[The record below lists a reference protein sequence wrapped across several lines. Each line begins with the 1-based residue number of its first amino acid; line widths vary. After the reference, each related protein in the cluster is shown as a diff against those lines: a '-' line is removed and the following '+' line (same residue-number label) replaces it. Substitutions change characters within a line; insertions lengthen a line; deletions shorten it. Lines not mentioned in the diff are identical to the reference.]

1 MSLDPESSNEQG
13 VAPLEKRA
21 PFSGGTLYLV
31 ATPIGNLEDISF
43 RALRLLREA
52 DLLFCED
59 TRHTGRLLKAF
70 DIRRSTLSLHKFNE
84 KSRESR
90 VLSELGNGGVVG
102 LVSDAG
108 SPGISDPGSR
118 LAAAVWDGGFR
129 VEAIPGACAMV
140 TALSVSGLN
149 CDEFFFAGFLAVKSG
164 RRARQL
170 ERASLLDSA
179 VVFYESPHRI
189 PKLLVELEQWFP
201 NRRVAVCRELTKK
214 FEEVTRGEMALVVE
228 TLKGRKARGEF
239 VVVVG
244 PVEKVKKVGKSS
256 SDLTF

>member
-1 MSLDPESSNEQG
+1 MSQDPEPSNELLA
-13 VAPLEKRA
+13 APLEKVA
-21 PFSGGTLYLV
+21 SFSGGTLYLV

-43 RALRLLREA
+43 RAIRLLRDA

-70 DIRRSTLSLHKFNE
+70 GIRRSTLSLHKFNE
-84 KSRESR
+84 KSRELR
-90 VLSELGNGGVVG
+90 VLSELESGGVVA

-108 SPGISDPGSR
+108 SPGISDPGAR

-129 VEAIPGACAMV
+129 VEAIPGPCALV
-140 TALSVSGLN
+140 TALSVSGLP

-170 ERASLLDSA
+170 ERASLMESGI
-179 VVFYESPHRI
+179 VFYESPHRM

-201 NRRVAVCRELTKK
+201 NRKVAVCRELTKK
-214 FEEVTRGEMALVVE
+214 FEEVTRGQVAEVVGN
-228 TLKGRKARGEF
+228 LKGRKARGEF

-244 PVEKVKKVGKSS
+244 PLGKIKKERK
-256 SDLTF
+256 